1 MKKLFL
7 CLMMLLCC
15 AAVAVAEKAEVETY
29 TDGVYEYIL
38 TEEGAVLT
46 SWKWYTDG
54 YVLPEVVEL
63 SAEVD
68 GQPVVGIGYNAL
80 NTSEMD
86 SDISFTLVVP
96 EGVTCLEEDAFQCCH
111 NAAVISFPASLTA
124 IPEGCFSHVAAE
136 IAVAEGNPRYTVQD
150 GFLIDTLTSTLLYAA
165 PSAQGKTFPP
175 VRRLGTGC
183 TENWVTGW
191 GEMDVI
197 IPEGVEEIA
206 AYAFYDW
213 EAKSLTLPESLRLIE
228 TCAFE
233 SFNVVD
239 LPIVIPEGVQ
249 EVQYGAFGLTYQ
261 VGEWGLYETPDMIVE
276 RGDSTHYE
284 TYEEYVTRTGDD
296 SWEIE

>member
-1 MKKLFL
+1 MI
-7 CLMMLLCC
+7 
-15 AAVAVAEKAEVETY
+15 VIPAELGDMPVIGIA
-29 TDGVYEYIL
+29 
-38 TEEGAVLT
+38 EGALT
-46 SWKWYTDG
+46 YYWG
-54 YVLPEVVEL
+54 
-63 SAEVD
+63 
-68 GQPVVGIGYNAL
+68 
-80 NTSEMD
+80 
-86 SDISFTLVVP
+86 
-96 EGVTCLEEDAFQCCH
+96 
-111 NAAVISFPASLTA
+111 
-124 IPEGCFSHVAAE
+124 E
-136 IAVAEGNPRYTVQD
+136 IAFEADLPRISNKD
-150 GFLIDTLTSTLLYAA
+150 GFLIDTLTSTLLYSA
-165 PSAQGKTFPP
+165 PSSVGQPLPP
-175 VRRLGTGC
+175 VCRLGKGC
-183 TENWVTGW
+183 TINWVTGW

-276 RGDSTHYE
+276 RGDGTHYE
-284 TYEEYVTRTGDD
+284 TYEEYVARTGDD